1 MTDFSRY
8 TARQRVVQYRERAR
22 FAIERAAGNPLIRD
36 SYLDLAS
43 SWNSLAEA
51 VELELEHQSAA
62 VAAR

>member
-22 FAIERAAGNPLIRD
+22 IAIERAAGNPLIRD

-51 VELELEHQSAA
+51 VELELEHQSVA